1 MTYIKNIKVNKN
13 SLQFE
18 INNASNDFKISF
30 TNALRRIIL
39 SDITTW
45 ALDEKKI
52 EFIENNSLLNNE
64 FLKHRLSLI
73 PFNNESD
80 KVNYENLVISCSVKN
95 ESEDIRSI
103 YVSDFEIYDE
113 ILDEHYDIADFVEH
127 TNILFAK
134 LQNNE
139 YFTFNAHFS
148 NNSSYEGNKK
158 QCGAQHCC
166 VSTCIV
172 TFKHDE
178 NIVKDTLK
186 SVEKDE
192 KDSFIINNK
201 EKMYKKTDM
210 GNPDVLEM
218 NIESIGFYEVKNILK
233 KGLVIMEEKINSYQD
248 KLKDF
253 EFTNGFYILNLENE
267 NDTLGNLVSSY
278 INDEKEILF
287 SGYIIEHPLYENVIL
302 KIKTELKKDDLIK
315 VIIKNNNYLK
325 EIINKLIK
333 EIK

>member
-13 SLQFE
+13 SLRFE
-18 INNASNDFKISF
+18 INNTSNDFKISF

-45 ALDEKKI
+45 ALDENKI

-73 PFNNESD
+73 PFNNEND

-95 ESEDIRSI
+95 ESEDIKSI

-113 ILDEHYDIADFVEH
+113 ILDEHYDIKDFVEH

-139 YFTFNAHFS
+139 HFTFNAHF
-148 NNSSYEGNKK
+148 NNSSSYEGNKK

-178 NIVKDTLK
+178 NIVKNTLK

-210 GNPDVLEM
+210 GNPDVLEI
-218 NIESIGFYEVKNILK
+218 NVESIGFYEVKNILK
-233 KGLVIMEEKINSYQD
+233 KALFIMGEKINSYQD

-267 NDTLGNLVSSY
+267 NATLGNLVSSY

-287 SGYIIEHPLYENVIL
+287 SGYIIEHPLYENVIF
-302 KIKTELKKDDLIK
+302 KIKTELNKDDLIK
-315 VIIKNNNYLK
+315 LIIKNNNYLK

-333 EIK
+333 ELK